1 MDYDFVRVFIPNLRY
16 KNDKFIDRYVQNINK
31 NDFILSKRD
40 FVRRYPD
47 FNVNVYYIF
56 NDDLKIFNKIEIL
69 NHWHTFGKNEDR
81 IYNLKCF
88 FQRYDDYNKDFFIIL
103 IKN

>member
-40 FVRRYPD
+40 FVRKYPD
-47 FNVNVYYIF
+47 FNVNIYYIF
-56 NDDLKIFNKIEIL
+56 RVLK
-69 NHWHTFGKNEDR
+69 
-81 IYNLKCF
+81 
-88 FQRYDDYNKDFFIIL
+88 
-103 IKN
+103 